1 MSGTEAGRRRRLAIV
16 ITALLAV
23 TLTACLSPTPTPVPT
38 PTHTPRPT
46 FTRAPLVTATLPPTP
61 TPWAAQQP
69 TATPA
74 RTATPAAP
82 PTPTPDPNVNP
93 LTGLRLTD
101 SSVLQK
107 RPLHVCID
115 NDPGSR
121 PHFGL
126 TLADV
131 VYEYV
136 MERFYNTR
144 LTAVYWGQQA
154 ERIGPVRSARLI
166 NLELTPQY
174 DALLACT
181 GGSDPVRFLLLG
193 DAKTKPAF
201 PYVYFDIDLDDPSY
215 TRYVSIYG
223 TNSRIGTKLTQTS
236 TAALRKYLQDKNK
249 EASVKV
255 AGFAFSGEGAAAP
268 SGAAATVIT
277 IPYPSGCCAVEWRY
291 DAGKGRYLR
300 IMDGAPHT
308 DGATKD
314 QTSAAN
320 VIVQYVQHQDT
331 DIVEDITGATAYRY
345 VLTGEGKA
353 VIFRDGVAI
362 AAIWKRSGATDFTRY
377 VDAQGKPIPL
387 RPGNTW
393 IEIVPDVKFE
403 VTFR

>member
-1 MSGTEAGRRRRLAIV
+1 MSGTEAGRRRRLALV
-16 ITALLAV
+16 IIAVLSVALA
-23 TLTACLSPTPTPVPT
+23 ACVSTTPTPVPT

-46 FTRAPLVTATLPPTP
+46 FTRAPLATATVP
-61 TPWAAQQP
+61 P
-69 TATPA
+69 TATPSPTQQA
-74 RTATPAAP
+74 RAVPTPTVGPSATATP
-82 PTPTPDPNVNP
+82 DPKVNP
-93 LTGLRLTD
+93 LTGQRVADPSL
-101 SSVLQK
+101 LQK
-107 RPLHVCID
+107 RPIHVCID

-121 PHFGL
+121 PHYGL

-144 LTAVYWGQQA
+144 ITAVYWGQEA

-166 NLELTPQY
+166 NLELTPKY

-193 DAKTKPAF
+193 DAKTRPAF
-201 PYVYFDIDLDDPSY
+201 PYIYFDIDLDDPSY
-215 TRYVSIYG
+215 TRYVSVYG

-249 EASVKV
+249 EATVKV
-255 AGFAFSGEGAAAP
+255 PGFVFSAEGAAP
-268 SGAAATVIT
+268 PGGTPATSIS

-291 DAGKGRYLR
+291 DAARGRYLR

-308 DGATKD
+308 DGATKE
-314 QTSAAN
+314 QISAAN

-331 DIVEDITGATAYRY
+331 DIVEDPTGATAYRY

-353 VIFRDGVAI
+353 SIFRDGVAI
-362 AAIWKRSGATDFTRY
+362 AALWRRAGMTDFTSF

-387 RPGNTW
+387 RRGNTW
-393 IEIVPDVKFE
+393 IEIVHDVKFD